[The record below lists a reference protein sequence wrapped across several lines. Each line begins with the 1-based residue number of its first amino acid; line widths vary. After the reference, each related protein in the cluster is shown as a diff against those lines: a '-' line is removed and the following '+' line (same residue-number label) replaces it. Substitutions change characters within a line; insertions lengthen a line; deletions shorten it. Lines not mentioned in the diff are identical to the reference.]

1 MEEIELG
8 DAFLILDT
16 STKRHLYIVIA
27 VVSENNYL
35 LVNITSSNTQPD
47 PEKDCV
53 INPGEGVPEFVDR
66 LSTVAY
72 TYAREFRKNQIYT
85 FMRQGQCQRCGEF
98 SEEQLHRIQE
108 RGASSKAIA
117 RKYRN
122 LLTEVLQQRELDQH
136 MLQDRLRR
144 RLG

>member
-35 LVNITSSNTQPD
+35 LVNITSSNTQVD

-53 INPGEGVPEFVDR
+53 INPGEGVPDFVVCQ
-66 LSTVAY
+66 STVAY
-72 TYAREFRKNQIYT
+72 AYAREFRKNQIYAI
-85 FMRQGQCQRCGEF
+85 MQQRKCQRCGKF

-108 RGASSKAIA
+108 RGASSKSIA
-117 RKYRN
+117 KKYRN
-122 LLTEVLQQRELDQH
+122 LLTQVLQERELDRYI
-136 MLQDRLRR
+136 LQERLRK

>member
-27 VVSENNYL
+27 VASENNYL
-35 LVNITSSNTQPD
+35 LVNITSSNTQVD

-53 INPGEGVPEFVDR
+53 INPGEGVPDFVVCR
-66 LSTVAY
+66 STVAY
-72 TYAREFRKNQIYT
+72 AYARELRKNQIYEIIQ
-85 FMRQGQCQRCGEF
+85 QGKCRRCGKF
-98 SEEQLHRIQE
+98 SQEQLHRIQE
-108 RGASSKAIA
+108 RGASSRAIA
-117 RKYRN
+117 KKYRD
-122 LLTEVLQQRELDQH
+122 LLVQVLQQRELDQH
-136 MLQDRLRR
+136 ILREQLRR